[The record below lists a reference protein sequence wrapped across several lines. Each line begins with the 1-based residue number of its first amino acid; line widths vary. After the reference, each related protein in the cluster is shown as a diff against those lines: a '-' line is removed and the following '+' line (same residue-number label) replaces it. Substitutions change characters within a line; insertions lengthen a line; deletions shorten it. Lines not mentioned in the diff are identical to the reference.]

1 MKDFRK
7 TLLISCVLIIS
18 SYITAQNELYAPFED
33 TVTITA
39 ARIPLKMH
47 EAGRSISIIN
57 AETLKQAPISTLEDV
72 LRFVTGV
79 ELQSRN
85 GFGAQSDLSLR
96 GSTFNQV
103 LVLLDGM
110 RLNDPLTGHF
120 NAYFPVAAAE
130 LARIEVLK
138 GPAAAMYGPD
148 AVGGVIHLLT
158 KSYVELGRTA
168 EDLDAQVTLNYGS
181 HDLWQAN
188 GGLFKSIGK
197 FKFSIGARLQT
208 SDGEA
213 IASQTIINDVD
224 TTFLSE
230 YRNYFDLKNIT
241 TSIGFPIGNWNMYYR
256 MAYDYRDFSARYFYT
271 NSTFDQSV
279 EKTTAFW
286 NHAHLERSSANQKH
300 SFDLAYRYSTDDFLF
315 NPLFPGNE
323 HTMRL
328 YNGQYNYFRTI
339 GEAWRFNAGIQID
352 QRSIESSDRGN
363 HEDVHFG
370 GYLQAIFQPNPSW
383 LIGGSTRVDYDENYD
398 IEWLP
403 QFNVSYL
410 QQKWSF
416 RALVGRG
423 IRAAD
428 YTERYVSNNLPAP
441 ISPGRNYGNP
451 DLRAESSWSTEI
463 GFDWGRNLPVK
474 FSGTLFWR
482 YSDRL
487 IDYVF
492 TPADQIPNNAPL
504 TPGADYFY
512 AQNIA
517 QINTIGAESELA
529 MMSTI
534 TPNVTG
540 TFTVGYT
547 YLNTSN
553 EAGIASVY
561 LSNHA
566 RHLLQGQLNLQHT
579 NGFFQLNT
587 LYKARN
593 TRAAQT
599 INQSLSPSYQVW
611 HLKSGYYLNNRL
623 TVQIHIQNLFNSS
636 YQEILGAPMPRR
648 WLMGGVN
655 WEIR

>member
-1 MKDFRK
+1 MKDFRII
-7 TLLISCVLIIS
+7 LLVWCALIIGPFLD
-18 SYITAQNELYAPFED
+18 AQNEIYAPFED
-33 TVTITA
+33 TITITA
-39 ARIPLKMH
+39 ARIPLKMQ
-47 EAGRSISIIN
+47 EAGRSITVIN
-57 AETLKQAPISTLEDV
+57 AETLKQAPISTVEDV
-72 LRFVTGV
+72 LRYVVGV

-96 GSTFNQV
+96 GGTFNQV

-158 KSYVELGRTA
+158 KSYVELGRHS
-168 EDLDAQVTLNYGS
+168 EDLDAQLSLNYGN
-181 HDLWQAN
+181 HNLWQAN
-188 GGLFKSIGK
+188 GGLYKSIGQ

-208 SDGEA
+208 SDGES
-213 IASQTIINDVD
+213 IASQTIINDTD

-279 EKTTAFW
+279 EKTTSLW
-286 NHAHLERSSANQKH
+286 NHAHLERTFANQKH
-300 SFDLAYRYSTDDFLF
+300 TFDLAYRYSTDDFLF

-323 HTMRL
+323 HTMRF
-328 YNGQYNYFRTI
+328 YNGQYNYFKAF

-352 QRSIESSDRGN
+352 QRSIDSSDRGN
-363 HEDVHFG
+363 HEDFHFG
-370 GYLQAIFQPNPSW
+370 GYVQAIFQPNKQWVFGASSR
-383 LIGGSTRVDYDENYD
+383 IDYDENYD
-398 IEWLP
+398 LEWLP
-403 QFNVSYL
+403 QLNMSYL
-410 QQKWSF
+410 LKKWTF

-441 ISPGRNYGNP
+441 ISPGRNFGNP
-451 DLRAESSWSTEI
+451 NLEAESSWSTEI
-463 GFDWGRNLPVK
+463 GLDWGRSLPIQ
-474 FSGTLFWR
+474 FSSTLFWR
-482 YSDRL
+482 YSDQL
-487 IDYVF
+487 IDYVS
-492 TPADQIPNNAPL
+492 TPAEQIPNNTSL
-504 TPGADYFY
+504 TPNANYIF

-517 QINTIGAESELA
+517 QINTIGIESELSL
-529 MMSTI
+529 MQTI
-534 TPNVTG
+534 APKTTA
-540 TFTVGYT
+540 TWSLGYT
-547 YLNTSN
+547 YLNTDN
-553 EAGIASVY
+553 EAGIISVY

-566 RHLLQGQLNLQHT
+566 RHLLQGQLNLQHES
-579 NGFFQLNT
+579 GFFQLNT

-599 INQSLSPSYQVW
+599 INQSLSPSFQVW
-611 HLKSGYYLNNRL
+611 HLKSGYSLNRQL
-623 TVQIHIQNLFNSS
+623 TIHIHIQNLFDTS
-636 YQEILGAPMPRR
+636 YQEILGAPMPGR
-648 WLMGGVN
+648 WLMGGLN
-655 WEIR
+655 WAIQ